1 VNILSSIRDRE
12 PAILIVKNIVMP
24 HWRRMKQR
32 AEHEPSRDGM
42 FQEFEIIFDHLA
54 KTCGRIH
61 RVGAI
66 REFAYKFMYYF
77 NTVFTDDEMDKL
89 YHKLGG
95 YTVGGECLANV
106 VFGDGWIGPTRG
118 W

>member
-1 VNILSSIRDRE
+1 VNISKSIRDRE
-12 PAILIVKNIVMP
+12 PAILIVENIVMP
-24 HWRRMKQR
+24 HWRRMKER
-32 AEHEPSRDGM
+32 AKYVPSRDGM
-42 FQEFEIIFDHLA
+42 FQEFEIEFDHLA

-66 REFAYKFMYYF
+66 RELAYKFMYYF

-89 YHKLGG
+89 YQKLGG
-95 YTVGGECLANV
+95 YTVGGECLADV